1 MIFSLGLE
9 TVGYEAHLF
18 YLYTLSTTPLREDK
32 SWVNNIDFAMAC
44 PRPNSR
50 LTGRQDVNYHKSALI
65 YPVYHIIMTSQF
77 NPISTSFLIKN
88 Q

>member
-50 LTGRQDVNYHKSALI
+50 LTGRQDVNYHKSALDLPCI
-65 YPVYHIIMTSQF
+65 PYNNDVSIQSHLYFFSH
-77 NPISTSFLIKN
+77 
-88 Q
+88 